1 MLDHLDIRDYGG
13 RHDVSPVHR
22 PSSRVGSAPCLWRFL
37 SRFAL
42 FKFQRV
48 PTHICGEAPW
58 KRTRRRCAR
67 AALGP

>member
-22 PSSRVGSAPCLWRFL
+22 PSSRVGSALCLWRFL

-42 FKFQRV
+42 FKF
-48 PTHICGEAPW
+48 
-58 KRTRRRCAR
+58 
-67 AALGP
+67 